1 MVHREGEQAMYKE
14 QVIQFLQTIGIAT
27 ESGFLSPGGHLFCR
41 WSWMKSFVLEMSSV
55 ISLKSVVFDLM
66 LEIVRKRQ

>member
-41 WSWMKSFVLEMSSV
+41 
-55 ISLKSVVFDLM
+55 
-66 LEIVRKRQ
+66 